1 MAHYGN
7 SRDDRYDDRS
17 SFRGNGGGGGGGRF
31 GGGGG
36 GYGGG
41 GGGDSMGNIGDKLR
55 NIQWDIS
62 ALPVFEKNF
71 YIEHPAV
78 TKRDEQSAE
87 QWRKEQGITVIG
99 RGVPKPVFTFD
110 EASMPEY
117 VLKEVLKQG
126 FTARKFFIFI

>member
-1 MAHYGN
+1 
-7 SRDDRYDDRS
+7 
-17 SFRGNGGGGGGGRF
+17 
-31 GGGGG
+31 
-36 GYGGG
+36 
-41 GGGDSMGNIGDKLR
+41 MGNIGDKLR

-78 TKRDEQSAE
+78 TKRDDQSAE
-87 QWRKEQGITVIG
+87 AWRSEQGITVIG

-126 FTARKFFIFI
+126 FTKRKQFIFIFKLSFCVYFESISIFFFSQPPPFRVRVGQWLCSVET

>member
-1 MAHYGN
+1 
-7 SRDDRYDDRS
+7 
-17 SFRGNGGGGGGGRF
+17 
-31 GGGGG
+31 
-36 GYGGG
+36 
-41 GGGDSMGNIGDKLR
+41 MGNIGDKLR

-87 QWRKEQGITVIG
+87 AWRAEQGITVIG

-126 FTARKFFIFI
+126 FTKRKSFILFTSVFE

>member
-1 MAHYGN
+1 
-7 SRDDRYDDRS
+7 
-17 SFRGNGGGGGGGRF
+17 
-31 GGGGG
+31 
-36 GYGGG
+36 
-41 GGGDSMGNIGDKLR
+41 MGNIGDKLR

-126 FTARKFFIFI
+126 FTARKFFFFFLNCSIPKLVL